1 MQIPVVDSD
10 SIANAGLGAAFAQEL
25 KLTLVV
31 YAIFRGLIM
40 NIPEFLDRNGVSF
53 KVMTHYKTYEAQ
65 RMAQA
70 VHVSGHHVAK
80 TVLLRVGESNEY
92 VVVVLPA
99 TRNIDFEE
107 ARRVFGEE
115 QVELATEREISI
127 HCADCDVGALPP
139 FGSQYNMRTVVDQS
153 LTEDEDIV
161 FEGNSHSEAI
171 KMKYAD
177 FARLEKPE
185 VVSVSHLAVA

>member
-1 MQIPVVDSD
+1 
-10 SIANAGLGAAFAQEL
+10 
-25 KLTLVV
+25 
-31 YAIFRGLIM
+31 M
-40 NIPEFLDRNGVSF
+40 NIPDFLDRKGVF
-53 KVMTHYKTYEAQ
+53 FEVLPHYKTYEAQ

-80 TVLLRVGESNEY
+80 TVLLRIGESNEY

-107 ARRVFGEE
+107 ARKVFGAE

-153 LTEDEDIV
+153 LTEDDEIV
-161 FEGNSHSEAI
+161 FEGNTHSEAI
-171 KMKYAD
+171 RMKYAD
-177 FARLEKPE
+177 FERLERPE
-185 VVSVSHLAVA
+185 IVSLSQVAVG